1 MQHLLVIEDQLAVR
15 EVIVDT
21 INDMDRPL
29 NIVEAASLAE
39 AQALF
44 DSRQWDAIITDC
56 NLGDGRGLDFIA
68 GIRKQGLHI
77 PVIMVSGF
85 LSPTRIQR
93 AEELGVQHVLAKPFK
108 PAELEASV
116 KALLGS
122 EVSDSSASAAVC
134 DDVSEKHCSSDG
146 KLLPKLFDMD
156 RNKSLLFRIINELPR
171 EHEVAELCRS
181 ALSIALDIARADRG
195 FACLYDRGKRRLVM
209 AGKQCGPN
217 NNQLEIAPSVCALDD
232 TPFGELLQQNG
243 KSVEMASE
251 SGKMHVCWPQVDA
264 ENFMAWPMRLQRTA
278 MGVLCLM
285 DRHVDGQNISQDDR
299 DLLGMLIR
307 QLDTLLDNRAVHAA
321 LSDSAM
327 ETLIALVHSLEARDR
342 YTRDHSERVGKLAVL
357 LAGGLGLTAD
367 EVSLIR
373 TGGRLH
379 DIGKVGIP
387 DAVLFKPG
395 RYTDR
400 DFAVMKAHPAIGD
413 AILRHMDTLAYE
425 RQMVR
430 HHHERIDGN
439 GYPDR
444 LKGDQIPF
452 AARIVC
458 VADAIDAMTSHRVYR
473 MAQPMPF
480 CVEQLKRNSGTQFDA
495 DVVAV
500 ALSVID
506 KGYVTTQ
513 ASQQDVARGEMPLS
527 VAA

>member
-21 INDMDRPL
+21 INDIDKPL

-39 AQALF
+39 AQELF
-44 DSRQWDAIITDC
+44 NSRHWDAIITDC

-68 GIRKQGLHI
+68 GIRERGSQI

-93 AEELGVQHVLAKPFK
+93 AEELGIQHVLAKPFK
-108 PAELEASV
+108 PVELEASV
-116 KALLGS
+116 KALLGD
-122 EVSDSSASAAVC
+122 EADDAPKSAVQCCEAH
-134 DDVSEKHCSSDG
+134 ENNCSSDG

-156 RNKSLLFRIINELPR
+156 RNKSLLFRIINELPHK
-171 EHEVAELCRS
+171 HEIADLCRS

-195 FACLYDRGKRRLVM
+195 FTCLYDRGKRRLVM
-209 AGKQCGPN
+209 AAKQSGPN
-217 NNQLEIAPSVCALDD
+217 NNQLEIAPPTCALDD
-232 TPFGELLQQNG
+232 TPFAELLQANL

-251 SGKMHVCWPQVDA
+251 PGKMHVCWPQVDA
-264 ENFMAWPMRLQRTA
+264 ENFMAWPMRLQETA

-285 DRHVDGQNISQDDR
+285 DRHADEQHISQDDR
-299 DLLGMLIR
+299 HLLGMLIR

-327 ETLIALVHSLEARDR
+327 ETLIVLVHSLEARDR

-357 LAGGLGLTAD
+357 LADGLGLAAD
-367 EVSLIR
+367 EVSLIH

-379 DIGKVGIP
+379 DIGKAGIP
-387 DAVLFKPG
+387 DAVLLKPG

-400 DFAVMKAHPAIGD
+400 EFAVMKAHPGIGD
-413 AILRHMDTLAYE
+413 AILRHMDTLVYE
-425 RQMVR
+425 RQVVR

-444 LKGDQIPF
+444 LKGDHIPF

-473 MAQPMPF
+473 MAQPMSF
-480 CVEQLKRNSGTQFDA
+480 CMEQLKRNSGTQFDA
-495 DVVAV
+495 DVVEV

-513 ASQQDVARGEMPLS
+513 ASPQEESHGEMPLS